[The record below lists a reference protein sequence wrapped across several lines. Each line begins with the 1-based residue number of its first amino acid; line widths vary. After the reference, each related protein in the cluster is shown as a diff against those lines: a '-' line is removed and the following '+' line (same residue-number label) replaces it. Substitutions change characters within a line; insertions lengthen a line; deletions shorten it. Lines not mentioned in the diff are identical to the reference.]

1 MMSTLNRSLRVQLD
15 WRDAGSISGL
25 ATAVV
30 SRPHAGDDDIH
41 RRKDG
46 IGIGRVEIFR
56 SGSLHVFEV

>member
-1 MMSTLNRSLRVQLD
+1 MMSMLNRSLRVQLD

-46 IGIGRVEIFR
+46 IGIGRVENM
-56 SGSLHVFEV
+56 